1 MAAKSA
7 IGMRRNAVLAEL
19 VSLLGEGFTLP
30 TQGRDPDL
38 LYVVQLEAIRDHL
51 AKTKAVNVIPFA
63 EPEYEATEAQ
73 EMKPVKVKRANANR

>member
-63 EPEYEATEAQ
+63 EPEPVEVE
-73 EMKPVKVKRANANR
+73 PVKKVRSGNANRNTTR